1 MAIYLQELPQMSPV
15 PHVDEGGYAVEGG
28 HHDVRHGEVQQ
39 EVVGHCPH
47 GAVRC
52 NTMDNR

>member
-1 MAIYLQELPQMSPV
+1 MEEELYYLPV
-15 PHVDEGGYAVEGG
+15 PHVDEGGYAIEGG

-52 NTMDNR
+52 NTIDNLH